1 MSSYSNPYS
10 GETFFGFFQ
19 QLFLRIIE
27 ALKGNLS
34 FAELAPDELQ
44 LLVLSGIAL
53 SSALTGTF
61 LILRHLAML
70 ANALSHTILLGIVL
84 VYLFMRSQASGE
96 EAGHL
101 SLSLQAMFAASLLA
115 GLLTTFLTSFITRTL
130 KLQEDASTGIVFSFL
145 FALAIILVTAYT
157 RNAHIGIE
165 VVMGNVDA
173 LHLDDLKLIGLI
185 TLVNIILIGLFF
197 KEFTLTTFDPGL
209 ARTLGFSTTL
219 FHYLLMVQVS
229 MTVVGSFRAVGIMM
243 VLAFLTGPSLLA
255 RHLSNRLRPILLIA
269 SLAGILISACS
280 VALSRH
286 LLTVYDLPLSTGGL
300 TVCLITLAYALTL
313 CLPRTGQAR

>member
-1 MSSYSNPYS
+1 MTTYSNPYF
-10 GETFFGFFQ
+10 GETFFGFFL
-19 QLFLRIIE
+19 QLFSRIGQ
-27 ALKGNLS
+27 ALSGHLS
-34 FAELAPDELQ
+34 FSDLASDELQ

-61 LILRHLAML
+61 LILRRLTML

-84 VYLFMRSQASGE
+84 TYLFLRSQLPEGDSG
-96 EAGHL
+96 AI
-101 SLSLQAMFAASLLA
+101 SLSLQAMFIASLLT
-115 GLLTTFLTSFITRTL
+115 GLLTTFLTGFITRTL

-173 LHLDDLKLIGLI
+173 LHVDDLKLIGFI
-185 TLVNIILIGLFF
+185 TLLNIVLIALFY
-197 KEFTLTTFDPGL
+197 KELVLTTFDPQL
-209 ARTLGFSTTL
+209 SRALGFSTTL

-255 RHLSNRLRPILLIA
+255 RHLTNRLRPLLLVA
-269 SLAGILISACS
+269 SIAGIVISACG

-286 LLTVYDLPLSTGGL
+286 LLTVYNLTLSTGGL

-313 CLPRTGQAR
+313 CIPRRALS